1 MKITTFGKKLIAFLA
16 VFALLLGLTGC
27 LDENDDKTVTLI
39 EALDYLDAV

>member
-27 LDENDDKTVTLI
+27 LDEMMIKQ
-39 EALDYLDAV
+39 